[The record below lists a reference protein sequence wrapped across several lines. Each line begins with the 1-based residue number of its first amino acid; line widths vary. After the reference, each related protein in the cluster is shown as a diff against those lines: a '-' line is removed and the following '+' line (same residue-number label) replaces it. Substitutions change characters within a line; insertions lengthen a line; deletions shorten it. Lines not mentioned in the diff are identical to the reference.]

1 MTSVECDEILKN
13 LNEIGLSEKANKG
26 RCEKNKRP
34 TPNAAD
40 PPVAEGER
48 GALSQLGSGLQWP
61 QVKPGGSADLT
72 VRRQNRLLIDEAPVL
87 YNL

>member
-40 PPVAEGER
+40 PPVAEGE
-48 GALSQLGSGLQWP
+48 GGVWSKHGLSKQWF
-61 QVKPGGSADLT
+61 QS
-72 VRRQNRLLIDEAPVL
+72 
-87 YNL
+87 